1 MSTITIKTVFL
12 GPARDYAGTDAADL
26 LAPPGTTVGAFRA
39 VLVDRF
45 DGLQDRIE
53 FIRMAVN
60 AEFAR
65 DDVVLED
72 GDEVA
77 LIPPVSGGTAQGAA
91 TPPGIWVDLVT
102 GPIEVEKVREAA
114 TGDSELG
121 GIVTFEGVTRADS
134 DDSRGAVIRLDYEA
148 YDAMARRQLERM
160 ATEAKDRFSAG
171 RVVIIHRL
179 GSVPVGEVSVMIAVA
194 CRHRTEA
201 FDACRW
207 LIDELKKDAA
217 IWKKDVFADG
227 SVRWTEPPREH
238 QPQNG
243 E

>member
-12 GPARDYAGTDAADL
+12 GPARDYAETDTADV
-26 LAPPGTTVGAFRA
+26 LAPPETTVGAFRTL
-39 VLVDRF
+39 LVDRF
-45 DGLQDRIE
+45 DGLRSRIE
-53 FIRMAVN
+53 FIRIAVN
-60 AEFAR
+60 AEFAP
-65 DDVVLED
+65 DDVVLVD

-77 LIPPVSGGTAQGAA
+77 LIPPVSGGTAEGAPM
-91 TPPGIWVDLVT
+91 PPGIWVDLVV
-102 GPIEVEKVREAA
+102 GPIDVERVREAV
-114 TGDSELG
+114 TGDPVLG

-134 DDSRGAVIRLDYEA
+134 DESRGAVVRLDYEA
-148 YDAMARRQLERM
+148 YDAMARQQLQRM

-171 RVVIIHRL
+171 RVVVIHRL

-194 CRHRTEA
+194 CGHRAEA

-227 SVRWTEPPREH
+227 SVRWSEPPREH
-238 QPQNG
+238 PPQNG